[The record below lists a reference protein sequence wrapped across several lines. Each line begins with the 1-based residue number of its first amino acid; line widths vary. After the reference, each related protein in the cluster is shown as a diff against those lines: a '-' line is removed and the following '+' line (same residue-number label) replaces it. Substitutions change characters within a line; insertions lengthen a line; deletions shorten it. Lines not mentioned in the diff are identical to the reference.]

1 MKKIAALTMV
11 RNDDFYLRKW
21 VEYYGAQLGRE
32 NLYIW
37 FDGTDQVIAPFCEG
51 THAQL
56 HEKIGM
62 QVVSAEKGR
71 LKFLSDQAAALLA
84 GGYDLVIGVDA
95 DEFVVVDPKRGISL
109 REYLSEQ
116 RIGVS
121 LSALGLDFGQKLG
134 EEPDITEDRPFLQQR
149 HYAQIGTRYT
159 KPSIVAKPCVWGSG
173 FHRIKGHNFHI
184 GKDLYLLHFGYFDMK
199 RLQDRFQD
207 ADRLSQGWGAHM
219 QKRARTIRY
228 ATELPARDFDRWTR
242 FGRICQTLCR
252 PPYALNKPA
261 MFELRIVVRIPE
273 RFRARYT
280 ETGLQLLPYRDGVEG
295 FFIPAAS
302 ARQGWQGNVEG
313 TGFPTDLALEFQT
326 RSRHAQYVFRRVV
339 RVAPQGDAGFL
350 REETHVVGEFRPGTG
365 VDQLG
370 WPELLLPQ
378 DLGCV
383 RQVAQADARLFQ

>member
-56 HEKIGM
+56 HEKIGT

-95 DEFVVVDPKRGISL
+95 DEFVVVDPRRGLSL

-199 RLQDRFQD
+199 RLQDRF
-207 ADRLSQGWGAHM
+207 ADKSRLAQGWGKHLK
-219 QKRARTIRY
+219 KRSRTIRLV
-228 ATELPARDFDRWTR
+228 TERPAREFSRWTR
-242 FGRICQTLCR
+242 FARICQSIVR
-252 PPYALNKPA
+252 PVYAWNKPA
-261 MFELRIVVRIPE
+261 MLGAIIVVRIPE
-273 RFRARYT
+273 RF
-280 ETGLQLLPYRDGVEG
+280 QN
-295 FFIPAAS
+295 II
-302 ARQGWQGNVEG
+302 
-313 TGFPTDLALEFQT
+313 
-326 RSRHAQYVFRRVV
+326 
-339 RVAPQGDAGFL
+339 
-350 REETHVVGEFRPGTG
+350 
-365 VDQLG
+365 
-370 WPELLLPQ
+370 
-378 DLGCV
+378 
-383 RQVAQADARLFQ
+383 